1 MPRDPGGEKHPSCG
15 QNPLPC
21 QTSTPNLMASDTKLS
36 SDLGWISGLNANMA
50 TSHYQIHRGCKA
62 NSDSVGNMRA
72 DPILR
77 KPFTPSLFVSLFPR
91 LQA

>member
-15 QNPLPC
+15 QNSPPC
-21 QTSTPNLMASDTKLS
+21 QTSTPNLVASDTKLS

-50 TSHYQIHRGCKA
+50 TSHYQIHRDCKA
-62 NSDSVGNMRA
+62 NPDSVGNMRA